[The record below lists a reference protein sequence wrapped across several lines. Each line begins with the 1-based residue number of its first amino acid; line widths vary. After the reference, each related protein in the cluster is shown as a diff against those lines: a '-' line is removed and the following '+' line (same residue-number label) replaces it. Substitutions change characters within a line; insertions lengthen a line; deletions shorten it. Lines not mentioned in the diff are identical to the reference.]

1 MSCGEAGTGPESSTL
16 PPLYAAWAAAFLS
29 GPIPAE
35 TDATCEDCAMCAPS
49 GRRPERGVYFAPD
62 VKCCSYMPTLPNFL
76 VGRMLRD
83 DDPALAVGRK
93 TIEARLA
100 ARVAVT
106 PLGLGPTPTHAAL
119 YDKKGDRTFGRNR
132 ALICPH
138 FVGEGGGRCAI
149 WRHRNG
155 VCATWFCKHVRG
167 GVGLRFWQ
175 ALEQLLSSVETE
187 LARWCV
193 LELGIEAGALHEL
206 FRETT
211 DRSAANSR
219 MARARNDTADEGSY
233 GRQWGPWAGQERRFF
248 VECARLVDG
257 LAWPDVVR
265 IGGATTAV
273 FERLTQEAY
282 RRLTSHVIP
291 ERLQVGK
298 LTTVARG
305 RSHARIVAYSGL
317 DPIHLPT
324 ILVDLLPYFDGG
336 ATADTLRRIRRD
348 TGLAL
353 EPALVRR
360 LVDYEILVAPDAPER
375 ALES

>member
-1 MSCGEAGTGPESSTL
+1 MSRDAAGAGPESSTL
-16 PPLYAAWAAAFLS
+16 PPLYANWAAAFLG

-35 TDATCEDCAMCAPS
+35 TDATCHDCAMCSPS
-49 GRRPERGVYFAPD
+49 GARPTTGVFFAPD

-76 VGRMLRD
+76 VGRVLRD
-83 DDPALAVGRK
+83 DDPALAVGQK

-119 YDKKGDRTFGRNR
+119 YARHGDRTFGQSR

-138 FVGEGGGRCAI
+138 FVDEGGGRCAI

-175 ALEQLLSSVETE
+175 ALEQLLTAVETQ

-193 LELGIEAGALHEL
+193 LELGIDTDALHEL
-206 FRETT
+206 FRPTT
-211 DRSAANSR
+211 DRGVISSR
-219 MARARNDTADEGSY
+219 KARKRYDTLDEGAY
-233 GRQWGPWAGQERRFF
+233 RRQWGPWLGQETKFF
-248 VECARLVDG
+248 SECARLVDG
-257 LAWPDVVR
+257 LAWPDIVR

-273 FERLTQEAY
+273 FERLTLEAY

-298 LTTVARG
+298 LKTVAEG
-305 RSHARIVAYSGL
+305 RSHTRIVAYSGH
-317 DPIHLPT
+317 DPINLPK
-324 ILVDLLPYFDGG
+324 ILVGLLPYFDGG
-336 ATADTLRRIRRD
+336 LTDDTLRRIRRE
-348 TGLAL
+348 TGYVL
-353 EPALVRR
+353 EPPLVGR
-360 LVDYEILVAPDAPER
+360 LVDYEILVAPVPAT
-375 ALES
+375 S